1 VPPPGC
7 LPPPLLAFLAS
18 SGPGPS
24 PSQQQ
29 NQHANTQH
37 PAPTEKAKPVS
48 VSDAFG
54 DVNVDDTPPPPLGS
68 ALPGNTSTP
77 PVQQQSSPPKHTSN
91 QASHHQSKPSPQHVS
106 QPQSTPSHS
115 HEQDEVSNGVMAV
128 SDSAKRMKKVNDG
141 ALETMDKTQS
151 GLKYLIQNLNAEKVS
166 LNAAGNI
173 VFLLFLYIFLLI
185 YSCFASQ

>member
-1 VPPPGC
+1 
-7 LPPPLLAFLAS
+7 
-18 SGPGPS
+18 
-24 PSQQQ
+24 
-29 NQHANTQH
+29 
-37 PAPTEKAKPVS
+37 
-48 VSDAFG
+48 
-54 DVNVDDTPPPPLGS
+54 
-68 ALPGNTSTP
+68 
-77 PVQQQSSPPKHTSN
+77 VQQQSSPPKHTSN